1 MLASWGKDFS
11 LKTMDLPYEHC
22 DLRMRM
28 AVNVLAPPPAK
39 CGMKDPPAL
48 VWVLRDYF

>member
-22 DLRMRM
+22 DLT
-28 AVNVLAPPPAK
+28 PPPAK